1 MHRAP
6 TKYKNSAAFYDV
18 DGTLIK
24 INIVHAFAFY
34 AARHASLAESARRT
48 IQTALS
54 IPVFWAADKLS
65 AASGSTRSSIARTQ
79 GQSEDRLVV
88 LAEELFED
96 VIKPNIYPRA
106 KALID
111 ESRRAG
117 VPAGAA
123 SRARSTSRCGR
134 SREYL
139 GVDDLIAN
147 QLEFVDNYATG
158 KLKKPFVAGA
168 TKADIMRA
176 YAKQHDIDLA
186 ESWAYTDS
194 FSDYPMLAVV
204 GHPTACNPDFRL
216 RSLARSYD
224 WPVLDLDE
232 EPRRSAA
239 RRPQGLAPGAAQI
252 RRILERRTRCA
263 PFAPS
268 SARTHASTSSR
279 STPTRRR
286 ASCSTARTS

>member
-1 MHRAP
+1 MHRAQP
-6 TKYKNSAAFYDV
+6 KYKNSAAFYDV

-34 AARHASLAESARRT
+34 ASRHASLFESARRT
-48 IQTALS
+48 VKTGLS

-65 AASGSTRSSIARTQ
+65 RKWFNEIFYRSYEGASQ
-79 GQSEDRLVV
+79 DRLYV

-96 VIKPNIYPRA
+96 VIKPKIYPRA
-106 KALID
+106 RDLID

-117 VPAGAA
+117 VRQVLISGALDFTMRPLA
-123 SRARSTSRCGR
+123 K
-134 SREYL
+134 YL

-176 YAKQHDIDLA
+176 YAKQHGVDLA

-232 EPRRSAA
+232 DPARSAA
-239 RRPQGLAPGAAQI
+239 RRPHGLARAPGETKPLGVARSIRAI
-252 RRILERRTRCA
+252 RR
-263 PFAPS
+263 
-268 SARTHASTSSR
+268 
-279 STPTRRR
+279 
-286 ASCSTARTS
+286 TADKD

>member
-1 MHRAP
+1 MPSHLHGAP
-6 TKYKNSAAFYDV
+6 PKYKNSAAFYDV

-24 INIVHAFAFY
+24 INIVHAFAYY
-34 AARHASLAESARRT
+34 AARHPGLIDSARRSVK
-48 IQTALS
+48 TALS

-65 AASGSTRSSIARTQ
+65 RKWFNEIFYRSYEGA
-79 GQSEDRLVV
+79 SEDRLIV

-106 KALID
+106 KALIED
-111 ESRRAG
+111 SKRAG
-117 VPAGAA
+117 IRQVLVSGALDFTMRPLA
-123 SRARSTSRCGR
+123 K
-134 SREYL
+134 YL

-147 QLEFVDNYATG
+147 KLEFVDHYATG
-158 KLKKPFVAGA
+158 KLEKPFVAGA
-168 TKADIMRA
+168 TKADIMRS
-176 YAKQHDIDLA
+176 YAKQHAIDLA

-232 EPRRSAA
+232 EVTHSVA
-239 RRPQGLAPGAAQI
+239 RRPQGLARQI
-252 RRILERRTRCA
+252 RRT
-263 PFAPS
+263 
-268 SARTHASTSSR
+268 
-279 STPTRRR
+279 
-286 ASCSTARTS
+286 

>member
-1 MHRAP
+1 MRPAGS
-6 TKYKNSAAFYDV
+6 KYKNSAAFYDV

-34 AARHASLAESARRT
+34 AARHASLMESARRT
-48 IQTALS
+48 VQTAVS

-65 AASGSTRSSIARTQ
+65 RKWFNEIFYRSYE

-88 LAEELFED
+88 LADELFED

-106 KALID
+106 KELID

-117 VPAGAA
+117 VRQVFISGALDFTMKPLA
-123 SRARSTSRCGR
+123 K
-134 SREYL
+134 YL
-139 GVDDLIAN
+139 GADDLIAN
-147 QLEFVDNYATG
+147 RLEFVDNYATG

-168 TKADIMRA
+168 TKADIMRD
-176 YAKQHDIDLA
+176 YAKAHDIDLA

-232 EPRRSAA
+232 EKAHSVS
-239 RRPQGLAPGAAQI
+239 RRPQGLARQPRQLRPGLSQKK
-252 RRILERRTRCA
+252 TNN
-263 PFAPS
+263 
-268 SARTHASTSSR
+268 
-279 STPTRRR
+279 
-286 ASCSTARTS
+286 

>member
-1 MHRAP
+1 M
-6 TKYKNSAAFYDV
+6 KYKNSAAFYDV

-34 AARHASLAESARRT
+34 ASRHASLAESARRT
-48 IQTALS
+48 VQTAVS

-65 AASGSTRSSIARTQ
+65 RKWFNEIFYRSYE

-88 LAEELFED
+88 LAEELFDE
-96 VIKPNIYPRA
+96 VIKPNIYARA
-106 KALID
+106 KDLID
-111 ESRRAG
+111 EGKRSGIRQ
-117 VPAGAA
+117 VLISGALDFTMKPLA
-123 SRARSTSRCGR
+123 K
-134 SREYL
+134 YL

-147 QLEFVDNYATG
+147 QLEFVDSYATG

-176 YAKQHDIDLA
+176 YAKKHDIDLA

-232 EPRRSAA
+232 EPTHSVS
-239 RRPQGLAPGAAQI
+239 RRPQGLARSI
-252 RRILERRTRCA
+252 RRHT
-263 PFAPS
+263 
-268 SARTHASTSSR
+268 
-279 STPTRRR
+279 
-286 ASCSTARTS
+286 